1 MVRVSHITSRHIC
14 WDSSCPGG
22 LCAQVWLLI
31 QRLCC
36 ETAQEPPLCLKPT
49 TETAKSPKSKKTR
62 PNKFVNANAGGLG
75 CPTAFLLS
83 SLHSGGA
90 LHPLQLLIQPCPARR
105 CLARYG
111 AVQIEPR

>member
-49 TETAKSPKSKKTR
+49 TETAKSPKKQRKT
-62 PNKFVNANAGGLG
+62 PK
-75 CPTAFLLS
+75 
-83 SLHSGGA
+83 
-90 LHPLQLLIQPCPARR
+90 
-105 CLARYG
+105 
-111 AVQIEPR
+111 QIC